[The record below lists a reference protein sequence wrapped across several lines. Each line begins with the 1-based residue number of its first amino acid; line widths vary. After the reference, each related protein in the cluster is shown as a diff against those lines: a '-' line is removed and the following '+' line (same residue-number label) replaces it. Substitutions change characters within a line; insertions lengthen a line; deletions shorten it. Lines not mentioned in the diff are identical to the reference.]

1 MTDTDKMTADEA
13 INEYY
18 KLKSF
23 YEVEYRKKYIEP
35 IISSTGTKK
44 EKRSKYSKLPK
55 PECVNCKRQVGTL
68 FNAKYDEDELFKLY
82 TVKCGDISNPC
93 PLNINIK
100 SVKKLNL
107 DEEMETD
114 IKELNSVKTEIIK
127 EKNNAIFFDKDV
139 SSIFEELTEKLKDIS
154 ENYGKMSET
163 NFYRNLNPEKRD
175 LIKRMND
182 SFSEHELNEY
192 KMSLNEYKSGEGY
205 GSFSINSAVL
215 TYINEMVPELK
226 KIRELKYEVNSVE
239 YNEENNEYKLIQ
251 LPYSLESKEFN
262 LSSYDE
268 VVSFKMGVEEEKE
281 KENVEEDEEEIVI
294 NMPKKPKSKPKT
306 SAIKSKKTLK
316 LSDPTKPSKAKAKTK
331 KNKKSMDFV
340 IVEEEEEEE
349 EKDIQP
355 KRLSMVIENDDEDV
369 QIRDVVPEEERMKR
383 NKRKLLDKLT
393 LENATE
399 ALNSEAI

>member
-1 MTDTDKMTADEA
+1 
-13 INEYY
+13 
-18 KLKSF
+18 
-23 YEVEYRKKYIEP
+23 
-35 IISSTGTKK
+35 
-44 EKRSKYSKLPK
+44 
-55 PECVNCKRQVGTL
+55 
-68 FNAKYDEDELFKLY
+68 
-82 TVKCGDISNPC
+82 
-93 PLNINIK
+93 
-100 SVKKLNL
+100 
-107 DEEMETD
+107 
-114 IKELNSVKTEIIK
+114 
-127 EKNNAIFFDKDV
+127 
-139 SSIFEELTEKLKDIS
+139 
-154 ENYGKMSET
+154 
-163 NFYRNLNPEKRD
+163 
-175 LIKRMND
+175 
-182 SFSEHELNEY
+182 
-192 KMSLNEYKSGEGY
+192 
-205 GSFSINSAVL
+205 
-215 TYINEMVPELK
+215 MVPELK

-316 LSDPTKPSKAKAKTK
+316 LSDPTKPSKAKTKTK

-340 IVEEEEEEE
+340 IVEEDEEE
-349 EKDIQP
+349 EKDNQP
-355 KRLSMVIENDDEDV
+355 KRLSMVIENDDEYV
-369 QIRDVVPEEERMKR
+369 QIQDAIPEEERMKR